1 MTSLY
6 CSPRDIIKKFL
17 LNSVNIT
24 IIIKFGKWKKCLIIE
39 RTAKD
44 VCINGSGQSKEF
56 LLGEKINEIKIKQK
70 IKK

>member
-17 LNSVNIT
+17 LNSVNTFCIT
-24 IIIKFGKWKKCLIIE
+24 IIMKYSKWKKCLIIE
-39 RTAKD
+39 RIAKD

-56 LLGEKINEIKIKQK
+56 LLGEKIIK
-70 IKK
+70 